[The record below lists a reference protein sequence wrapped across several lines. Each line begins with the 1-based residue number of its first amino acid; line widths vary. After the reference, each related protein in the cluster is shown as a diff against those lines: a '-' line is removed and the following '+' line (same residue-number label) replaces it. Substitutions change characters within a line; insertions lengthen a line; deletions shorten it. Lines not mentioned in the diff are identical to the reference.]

1 MTFGLDSVALLGGTG
16 RAGGSKQSPGTRLDP
31 TRVRHDAV
39 ELDPQTM
46 LALTGR
52 RLAGDDRR
60 VLRAFTDQ
68 LAVALESRR
77 LSRPPPTRPCS
88 LRPTSSAP
96 LLAAVSHDLRT
107 PLASI
112 KTAVTGL
119 LQDDVALPPD
129 ATAELLATID
139 QQTDRLDRLVGNLLD
154 MTRLQAGALSLHNRP
169 IGVDE
174 VVPAA
179 LASLADHGRGVQVEV
194 PETLPRVHAD
204 PGLLERAVANV
215 VANALAWS
223 PPDRPVQV
231 TAARSG
237 DRVELQVVDHGPGI
251 LPVTATAS
259 SSRSSAWAT
268 PAAAASDSAG
278 CRPWVPGRHARPD
291 HPRRHPWGWAYHA
304 DQPAHR

>member
-1 MTFGLDSVALLGGTG
+1 M
-16 RAGGSKQSPGTRLDP
+16 
-31 TRVRHDAV
+31 V

-60 VLRAFTDQ
+60 VLKAFTDQ

-77 LSRPPPTRPCS
+77 LTKAAADAALLAEANQ
-88 LRPTSSAP
+88 LRTA

-119 LQDDVALPPD
+119 LQDDVALPPE

-139 QQTDRLDRLVGNLLD
+139 QQTDRLDALVGNLLD
-154 MTRLQAGALSLHNRP
+154 MTRLQTGALSLHNRP
-169 IGVDE
+169 IGMDE

-179 LASLADHGRGVQVEV
+179 LASLADHGRGVQVDV

-231 TAARSG
+231 TAARHG
-237 DRVELQVVDHGPGI
+237 DQVELQVIDHGPGI
-251 LPVTATAS
+251 PTSDRDRLFQPFQRLGDAS
-259 SSRSSAWAT
+259 GSGVGLG
-268 PAAAASDSAG
+268 AG
-278 CRPWVPGRHARPD
+278 RRPRVPGRHARPD
-291 HPRRHPWGWAYHA
+291 HPRRHPGGGLTMRISLPIA
-304 DQPAHR
+304 DGQPNQEAAP